1 MKASE
6 KWVER
11 TMLTEIIGQI
21 DTQIKTLVDQ
31 RAAVCQEIAE
41 LGFQPPLRTI

>member
-21 DTQIKTLVDQ
+21 DAQIRTLLEQ
-31 RAAVCQEIAE
+31 RSAVCQEITD
-41 LGFQPPLRTI
+41 LGFQPPLSTI

>member
-6 KWVER
+6 IWRER
-11 TMLTEIIGQI
+11 MMLTEIVGQI
-21 DTQIKTLVDQ
+21 DAQIKTLVEQ

-41 LGFQPPLRTI
+41 LGFQPPRRAI

>member
-21 DTQIKTLVDQ
+21 DAQIRTLVEQ
-31 RAAVCQEIAE
+31 RAAVCQEITE

>member
-21 DTQIKTLVDQ
+21 DAQIRTLVEQ
-31 RAAVCQEIAE
+31 RAAVCQEITA